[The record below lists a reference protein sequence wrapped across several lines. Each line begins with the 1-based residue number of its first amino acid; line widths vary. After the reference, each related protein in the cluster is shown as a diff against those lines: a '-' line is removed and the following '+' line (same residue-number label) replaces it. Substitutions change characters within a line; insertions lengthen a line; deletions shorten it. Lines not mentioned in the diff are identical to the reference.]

1 MAAQLS
7 TGRTARVCLAAALA
21 LALVGVAGCSGGSGA
36 GSATSSTPVA
46 APKVIRGALPGLQV
60 VAVSKLGK
68 TDQRAIEMWQ
78 LAGESPDNLPTLKAG
93 TYTPLVDGHV
103 LEASEDTSSANGIA
117 VSVITVHFDPE
128 GTRLFTDATTANAGQ
143 KLALV
148 LNWRVVLAPTVQDP
162 ITTGQIVING
172 SPEIVDLVANAIVP
186 AK

>member
-21 LALVGVAGCSGGSGA
+21 LALVSVAGCSGGSGA

-78 LAGESPDNLPTLKAG
+78 LAGESADNLPTLKAG
-93 TYTPLVDGHV
+93 TYAPLIDGHV
-103 LEASEDTSSANGIA
+103 LEASVDTSTANGIA
-117 VSVITVHFDPE
+117 VSVVTVHFDPE
-128 GTRLFTDATTANAGQ
+128 GTRLLTDATTANVGS
-143 KLALV
+143 KLAVV
-148 LNWRVVLAPTVQDP
+148 LNGRVLLAPTVQEP
-162 ITTGQIVING
+162 ITTGQIVISG
-172 SPEIVDLVANAIVP
+172 SAGIVDLATGAIVP